1 MPVETSLSVRLT
13 PRSRHNA
20 IQGYA
25 DGVVRVRVTAAP
37 VDGAANAALVAFLAE
52 VMDIPKSR
60 IRIAAGAAS
69 RNKRIVVEGIAF
81 ANVVDIL
88 NRHLANCSDRTTE

>member
-1 MPVETSLSVRLT
+1 
-13 PRSRHNA
+13 
-20 IQGYA
+20 
-25 DGVVRVRVTAAP
+25 
-37 VDGAANAALVAFLAE
+37 
-52 VMDIPKSR
+52 MDIPKSR

-88 NRHLANCSDRTTE
+88 NRHLAKCSDRTTE